1 MNDLISIPWLAKEWW
16 IENPYIVYEIIDNI
30 VYLLLMLSVFYVF
43 IFAFFSLKKRQ
54 SIYPTANKKHRFAVI
69 FPAYKEDSVI
79 LNSVQSFLRQEYP
92 QDKYDVIVVSDQ
104 MQQTTNEQLAQL
116 PIKLFIADYNEST
129 KTKALQFAMSKLD
142 SNFYDVVVLL
152 DADNIVKTDYL
163 EKLNDAYYSGGM
175 AIQTHRVAKNMNT
188 NTAVL
193 DAVSEEINNSIFR
206 KGHVRLGFSSALIGS
221 GMCFEF
227 NWFKENISDLSH
239 IGFDKHLETKLLK
252 QRIYI
257 EYLEDVY
264 VYDEKVQTSAAF
276 YNQRRRWQ
284 ATQLTNLKL
293 AIHDLPEAFFTGNFD
308 YCDKLIQWMM
318 PPRVILLGLI
328 TIISCCLTFVSFSLS
343 LKWWGLLALLLVSFS
358 IAVPDNLVNDK
369 FRKALISVPLLFLMM
384 LVNYFRLKDGA
395 KKFIHT
401 EHGENLN

>member
-1 MNDLISIPWLAKEWW
+1 MNDIIIFPWLTNDWW
-16 IENPYIVYEIIDNI
+16 IENPYSAYEIIDNI
-30 VYLLLMLSVFYVF
+30 AYLLFLISVLYVF
-43 IFAFFSLKKRQ
+43 IFAFFSLKRRQ
-54 SIYPTANKKHRFAVI
+54 AHYPPAQKKHRFAVI

-79 LNSVQSFLRQEYP
+79 LNSVQSFLKQKYP
-92 QDKYDVIVVSDQ
+92 QDKYDIIVVSDQ
-104 MQQTTNEQLAQL
+104 MQPTTNEQLAQL
-116 PIKLFIADYNEST
+116 PVKLFIADYAEST
-129 KTKALQFAMSKLD
+129 KTKALQFAMSKLNNN
-142 SNFYDVVVLL
+142 SYDVVVLL

-188 NTAVL
+188 NIAVL

-221 GMCFEF
+221 GMSFEF
-227 NWFKENISDLSH
+227 NWFKKNVNDLSH

-264 VYDEKVQTSAAF
+264 VYDEKIQTSAAF
-276 YNQRRRWQ
+276 YSQRRRWQ
-284 ATQLTNLKL
+284 ATQYENLKL
-293 AIHDLPEAFFTGNFD
+293 AIQDFPEAFVTGNFD

-328 TIISCCLTFVSFSLS
+328 TIISCCLTFINFPLS
-343 LKWWGLLALLLVSFS
+343 LRWWGLLTLLLISFS
-358 IAVPDNLVNDK
+358 IAVPDNLVNNK
-369 FRKALISVPLLFLMM
+369 FRKALVSVPLLFLMM
-384 LVNYFRLKDGA
+384 LVNYFKLKDGA

-401 EHGENLN
+401 EHSENLN